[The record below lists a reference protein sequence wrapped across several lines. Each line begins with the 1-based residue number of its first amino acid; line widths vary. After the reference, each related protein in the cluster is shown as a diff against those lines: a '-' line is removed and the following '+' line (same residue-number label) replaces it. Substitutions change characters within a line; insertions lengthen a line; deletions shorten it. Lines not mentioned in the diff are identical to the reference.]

1 MTGKLLKTALHL
13 DNLPFVYIQK
23 VLAIPMLVF
32 VVTFDSR
39 RPLIYLPITKVR
51 KTKVTTLSK
60 IKKKGVENFI
70 SKEYRYTPPILIEH
84 SNPIVNS
91 STLIVRRDIGA
102 EYILHTQMYEN
113 LNCEV
118 VNEYE
123 KV

>member
-1 MTGKLLKTALHL
+1 MTGELLKTALHL

-39 RPLIYLPITKVR
+39 RPLIYLPRTKVN

-60 IKKKGVENFI
+60 IKKQGFENFI
-70 SKEYRYTPPILIEH
+70 AKEYRYTPPILIEH
-84 SNPIVNS
+84 SNPIINS
-91 STLIVRRDIGA
+91 NTLIVRRDIGA